1 MLSPEKVKKV
11 FHPRNKLQAGKR
23 KNYRNSKFSD
33 HSWLKHTHITNIQ
46 LDIKENFLSLVEVV
60 YWKYLVKI
68 TLNSE
73 TFTELQVKPG
83 IKQEHWLSLANIPVV
98 LE

>member
-46 LDIKENFLSLVEVV
+46 LDIK
-60 YWKYLVKI
+60 
-68 TLNSE
+68 
-73 TFTELQVKPG
+73 
-83 IKQEHWLSLANIPVV
+83 
-98 LE
+98 